1 MSDSNKEFF
10 ALLDS
15 VVKEQTLNIINSDG
29 NEYKYR
35 ILSTNQLKAIIQTII
50 DTSTTQTAFHSTVF
64 EIMKQNLLNTD
75 RSVDT
80 FNILDKLFFIIDNRI
95 NAVSPTLFI
104 RGDEANSFIPT
115 DLTEVK
121 TKLAELIKNKETI
134 EDRVVGDEKI
144 KVKVGIPLIKTEQT
158 VNKDIYSK
166 LNLTAQDPSAAQE
179 TLGTT
184 FLIEISKWMKELT
197 IGDQTLNLETI
208 SYESKLEAVE
218 KVPASVIEK
227 VIDYI
232 ETTKQKIDDCL
243 VVSNRLLPLNG
254 TLFSVR

>member
-15 VVKEQTLNIINSDG
+15 VVKEQTINVLNSDG
-29 NEYKYR
+29 KEYTYR
-35 ILSTNQLKAIIQTII
+35 ILSTNQLKAIIQTVI

-64 EIMKQNLLNTD
+64 EIMKQNALNTD
-75 RSVDT
+75 KSVDA

-104 RGDEANSFIPT
+104 RGDDSNTFIPT
-115 DLTEVK
+115 DLNEVK
-121 TKLAELIKNKETI
+121 AKLTELVKNKETI

-166 LNLTAQDPSAAQE
+166 LNLTAQDSSAAQE